1 MASTVTV
8 KSRDE
13 ALQAVLSKID
23 PYSTVREVLDG
34 TLVADSIE
42 YYKQNKTCPMP
53 YGQSMTLL
61 MMVES

>member
-1 MASTVTV
+1 MTV

-13 ALQAVLSKID
+13 ALQAVFSRID
-23 PYSTVREVLDG
+23 PYGIVREALDG
-34 TLVADSIE
+34 TLVEDSIE
-42 YYKQNKTCPMP
+42 YYKQNKTCPMS